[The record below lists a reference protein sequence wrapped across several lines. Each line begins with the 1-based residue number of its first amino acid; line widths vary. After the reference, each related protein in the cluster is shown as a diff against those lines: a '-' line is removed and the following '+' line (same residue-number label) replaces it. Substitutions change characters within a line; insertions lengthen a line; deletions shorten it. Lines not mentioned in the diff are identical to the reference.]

1 MKVKRLI
8 FSALISSALIFSGCS
23 SKAANSAASNNAK
36 NSTNSSTAA
45 SANQTENNSS
55 ASAASTAATGNLKPI
70 KPNTVPQLSTEQ
82 KKKIDS
88 KMNSALKSLDNTLK
102 SIQDPSDINLDSTN

>member
-8 FSALISSALIFSGCS
+8 FSALISSALVFSGCS
-23 SKAANSAASNNAK
+23 SKAANSAASNNTK
-36 NSTNSSTAA
+36 NSTTSSTSA
-45 SANQTENNSS
+45 SAKQTENNSS
-55 ASAASTAATGNLKPI
+55 TTENLKPI

-88 KMNSALKSLDNTLK
+88 NMNSALKNLDNTLK

>member
-23 SKAANSAASNNAK
+23 SKAANGAASNNTK
-36 NSTNSSTAA
+36 NSTTSSTAA
-45 SANQTENNSS
+45 SANQTENNS
-55 ASAASTAATGNLKPI
+55 TATGNLKPI

-82 KKKIDS
+82 KKKIDT
-88 KMNSALKSLDNTLK
+88 KMNSTLKSLDNTLK

>member
-1 MKVKRLI
+1 MKFKRLI
-8 FSALISSALIFSGCS
+8 FSALISSALMFSGCS
-23 SKAANSAASNNAK
+23 NKAANSAASNNTK
-36 NSTNSSTAA
+36 NNTTSSTAA
-45 SANQTENNSS
+45 SANQTENNS
-55 ASAASTAATGNLKPI
+55 AAAGNLKPI

-88 KMNSALKSLDNTLK
+88 KMNSALKNLDNTLK